1 MKNFFSL
8 ENPVIQ
14 FLARVGDLMC
24 MNALFLI
31 CSIPIFT
38 IGASA
43 AALHKV
49 TQEIA
54 CDEDQGILKTFF
66 KAFRSNFKQATVS
79 WLLVL
84 VFFAG
89 IGCNLLLVQTFCTGT
104 LSMVLRCLLGAA
116 SILVLAE
123 ASFLFPLIVRYD
135 NTLREHAVNAG
146 ILAVVKLPRTI
157 ALVLLNLLPVLIF
170 MISPKTFLETLVF
183 WLALGFGFSSY
194 LGSVLLVPVF
204 KELENPSGPNIQP
217 LK

>member
-1 MKNFFSL
+1 MKNFFNL

-170 MISPKTFLETLVF
+170 MISPETFLETLVF

-194 LGSVLLVPVF
+194 LGSILLVPVF

>member
-1 MKNFFSL
+1 MKNFFNL

-194 LGSVLLVPVF
+194 LGSILLVPVF

>member
-1 MKNFFSL
+1 MKNLFNL

-194 LGSVLLVPVF
+194 LGSILLVPVF

>member
-1 MKNFFSL
+1 M
-8 ENPVIQ
+8 
-14 FLARVGDLMC
+14 
-24 MNALFLI
+24 
-31 CSIPIFT
+31 
-38 IGASA
+38 
-43 AALHKV
+43 
-49 TQEIA
+49 TQEEIYQENYPIVYGYLLSLCGDIPMA
-54 CDEDQGILKTFF
+54 EDLAAETFF
-66 KAFRSNFKQATVS
+66 KAFRSNFNQATVS

-194 LGSVLLVPVF
+194 LGSILLVPVF

>member
-1 MKNFFSL
+1 MKNFFNL

-170 MISPKTFLETLVF
+170 IISPKTFLETLVF

-194 LGSVLLVPVF
+194 LGSILLVPVF

>member
-1 MKNFFSL
+1 MKNFFNL

-31 CSIPIFT
+31 CSLPIFT

-66 KAFRSNFKQATVS
+66 KAFRSNFNQATVS

-194 LGSVLLVPVF
+194 LGSILLVPVF

>member
-1 MKNFFSL
+1 MKIFFNL

-31 CSIPIFT
+31 CSLPIFT

-66 KAFRSNFKQATVS
+66 KAFRSNFNQATVS

-194 LGSVLLVPVF
+194 LGSILLVPVF

>member
-1 MKNFFSL
+1 MKKFFNL

-194 LGSVLLVPVF
+194 LGSILLVPVF